1 VDRVKRGPEG
11 HGEETKETSHGSAI
25 RGRLRRLSSVTLLG
39 GHGEVIIEHA
49 GEEYHLRRTRNG
61 KLILTK

>member
-1 VDRVKRGPEG
+1 M
-11 HGEETKETSHGSAI
+11 
-25 RGRLRRLSSVTLLG
+25 LG

>member
-1 VDRVKRGPEG
+1 MKRGPEA

-25 RGRLRRLSSVTLLG
+25 RGRLRRLSSATLLG

>member
-1 VDRVKRGPEG
+1 MSEQSEKAVSRGGRRKPPRRV
-11 HGEETKETSHGSAI
+11 
-25 RGRLRRLSSVTLLG
+25 SSLALLG
-39 GHGEVIIEHA
+39 NRGAVVIEHA